1 MKKLRLIVFLYA
13 MLLAGFV
20 NAQTW
25 EIFYYPKLINL
36 EPDKAKA
43 EFAGLIYWTSWGKPE
58 NVAVFDNRIELTF
71 KGKKRTTI
79 NHSIYFSDMASHP
92 VSVSR
97 LEVTPAAK
105 ANNAIITYYNYMIVL
120 KDCKL
125 YAQDIR
131 DVLIYGSDL
140 PAPLITLADTYTKQ
154 NVPKTEANYEKLA
167 DYLYS
172 LQHPYMIQHYDSLF
186 AQFKPI
192 AEKYRALKV
201 KAQVSEEQRKYIVQ
215 ANMMNK
221 NKDYEKAVDLYN
233 KALELNQTAY
243 PEGYSNLALLSAQI
257 NNFDG
262 AIFYMKEYL
271 LLEPEATDARSAQDK
286 IYEWEAMVSGR

>member
-13 MLLAGFV
+13 MLLASFV

-25 EIFYYPKLINL
+25 EIFYYPKLIKL

-43 EFAGLIYWTSWGKPE
+43 EFASLIYWTSWGKPE
-58 NVAVFDNRIELTF
+58 NVTVFDNRIEMTF

-79 NHSIYFSDMASHP
+79 NHSIYFSEMASHP
-92 VSVSR
+92 VGVSR
-97 LEVTPAAK
+97 IEVTPVAK
-105 ANNAIITYYNYMIVL
+105 SVNATITYFNYRIGL
-120 KDCKL
+120 KDGYL
-125 YAQDIR
+125 YAKTKNDNFFYKG
-131 DVLIYGSDL
+131 DM
-140 PAPLITLADTYTKQ
+140 PAPSFTFADSYSKE
-154 NVPKTEANYEKLA
+154 NVPATESNFEKLA
-167 DYLYS
+167 DYLFFF
-172 LQHPYMIQHYDSLF
+172 QHPYMIQHYDSLLT
-186 AQFKPI
+186 QFKPV
-192 AEKYRALKV
+192 AEQYRALKV
-201 KAQVSEEQRKYIVQ
+201 KSPVSEEQRKYIVQ

-271 LLEPEATDARSAQDK
+271 LLEPEASDARSAQDK

>member
-1 MKKLRLIVFLYA
+1 MKKLRSIVFFYA
-13 MLLAGFV
+13 MLLSGLV

-25 EIFYYPKLINL
+25 EIFYYPKLIKL

-43 EFAGLIYWTSWGKPE
+43 ELAGLIYWTSWGKPE
-58 NVAVFDNRIELTF
+58 NVTVFDNRIEMTF

-79 NHSIYFSDMASHP
+79 NHSINFSDIASHP

-97 LEVTPAAK
+97 LEVIPAAK
-105 ANNAIITYYNYMIVL
+105 ANNAIITYYNYMIGL
-120 KDCKL
+120 NDCKL

-131 DVLIYGSDL
+131 DVLIYPSDL

-154 NVPKTEANYEKLA
+154 NVPKTESNYEKLA

-172 LQHPYMIQHYDSLF
+172 LQHPYMIQHNDSLF
-186 AQFKPI
+186 AQFKPVV
-192 AEKYRALKV
+192 EQYRALKV
-201 KAQVSEEQRKYIVQ
+201 KAPISEEQRKYIVQ
-215 ANMMNK
+215 ANAMSQI
-221 NKDYEKAVDLYN
+221 KDYNKAIDLYN
-233 KALELNQTAY
+233 KALELDKTSY
-243 PEGYSNLALLSAQI
+243 PAGYSNVALLSAQI

-271 LLEPEATDARSAQDK
+271 LLVPEATDARSAQDK
-286 IYEWEAMVSGR
+286 IYEWEANTAK